1 MAPSSTL
8 SFFRALI
15 WRRPH
20 AGWLLVVPILAGLG
34 CSNEDTEHLVRV
46 GKVTAAKVEAL
57 TGGNDKLL
65 GGWQAVR
72 GDLNEVGLDARVAVR
87 LRWDKSL
94 ADVRIEVHA
103 KDGQVELKGVVN
115 DLAQRRRAVDLA
127 ESTAGA
133 EKVNDL
139 LEIKTP

>member
-1 MAPSSTL
+1 
-8 SFFRALI
+8 
-15 WRRPH
+15 
-20 AGWLLVVPILAGLG
+20 G
-34 CSNEDTEHLVRV
+34 CSNEDADHLVRV

-72 GDLNEVGLDARVAVR
+72 GDLNEVGLDARVALR

-94 ADVRIEVHA
+94 ADVRIDVQV
-103 KDGQVELKGVVN
+103 KDGQVELKGTVH
-115 DLAQRRRAVDLA
+115 DLTQRRRAVDLA

>member
-1 MAPSSTL
+1 MVVFKQWHNHAR
-8 SFFRALI
+8 FF
-15 WRRPH
+15 
-20 AGWLLVVPILAGLG
+20 LAGALLATCG
-34 CSNEDTEHLVRV
+34 CSNEDAEHLMRV

-72 GDLNEVGLDARVAVR
+72 GDLNEVGLDARVALR

-94 ADVRIEVHA
+94 ADVRIEVQA
-103 KDGQVELKGVVN
+103 KDGQVELKGTVN
-115 DLAQRRRAVDLA
+115 DLTQRRRAVDLA

-133 EKVNDL
+133 EKVTDL

>member
-1 MAPSSTL
+1 MMFTSSRKYT
-8 SFFRALI
+8 
-15 WRRPH
+15 
-20 AGWLLVVPILAGLG
+20 GWLLAWALLTGSG
-34 CSNEDTEHLVRV
+34 CSNEDADHLVRV

-72 GDLNEVGLDARVAVR
+72 SDLNEVGLDARVGIR